1 MKTIHLLP
9 ISEPKHSAKDF
20 RKAFEEKLLIA
31 ASLDYIPD
39 SLETL
44 KAIDYID
51 LKLLMKYNKKF
62 YAAAVELCGDI
73 IQQMIKDALKPSRR
87 KSVKTLDDFL
97 NCGYYGDDYETSRHE
112 FINVLSEDYLTGF

>member
-51 LKLLMKYNKKF
+51 LKLLMKYGASANS
-62 YAAAVELCGDI
+62 LDS
-73 IQQMIKDALKPSRR
+73 QSR
-87 KSVKTLDDFL
+87 LLL
-97 NCGYYGDDYETSRHE
+97 N
-112 FINVLSEDYLTGF
+112 